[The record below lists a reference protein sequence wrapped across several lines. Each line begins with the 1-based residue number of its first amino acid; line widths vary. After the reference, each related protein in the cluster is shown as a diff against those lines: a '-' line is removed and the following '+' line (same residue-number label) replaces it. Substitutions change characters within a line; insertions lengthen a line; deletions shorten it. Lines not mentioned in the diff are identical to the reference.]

1 MNVNEDGTPSVLTVD
16 TPNLSITSI
25 ENDTELQAKLKRIS
39 DLLPESIKFIEGAK
53 SVLLVSS
60 SMAVYLEKQW
70 KPAQLW
76 LLSNGCL
83 IASRK
88 AKVSL
93 TQGVRHK
100 LTFERFYPVEGL
112 MISAVKDTEDL
123 QNCFK
128 LKTTEIGSV
137 FLHTEEEKDKSNWM
151 QLIQGIIQDYQ
162 EQKQKDKDAQSN
174 KHKFKV
180 LSSFFKL

>member
-1 MNVNEDGTPSVLTVD
+1 MTDDTSGSFIETPALSVTETDNLVD
-16 TPNLSITSI
+16 P
-25 ENDTELQAKLKRIS
+25 ELQAKLKRIT
-39 DLLPESIKFIEGAK
+39 DLLPDALKFVIDARTVPLESA
-53 SVLLVSS
+53 
-60 SMAVYLEKQW
+60 SMAVYVEKQW
-70 KPAQLW
+70 KPAQCW

-112 MISAVKDTEDL
+112 LLSDVKNTADL

-128 LKTTEIGSV
+128 LKNPELGSV
-137 FLHTEEEKDKSNWM
+137 FLHTEDEEAKETWM
-151 QLIQGIIQDYQ
+151 RQIQKIIQENQ
-162 EQKQKDKDAQSN
+162 EQKQS
-174 KHKFKV
+174 KHKMIQMIIY
-180 LSSFFKL
+180 

>member
-1 MNVNEDGTPSVLTVD
+1 MTDETSSIIE
-16 TPNLSITSI
+16 TPNLSVT
-25 ENDTELQAKLKRIS
+25 EKDELDPELQANLKRIT
-39 DLLPESIKFIEGAK
+39 DLLPDTMKFVLDAK
-53 SVLLVSS
+53 AVLLESAA
-60 SMAVYLEKQW
+60 MAVYIDKQW
-70 KPAQLW
+70 KPSQCW

-112 MISAVKDTEDL
+112 LLADVKNTDDL

-128 LKTTEIGSV
+128 LKNTELGSV
-137 FLHTEEEKDKSNWM
+137 FLHTEDEEAKETWM
-151 QLIQGIIQDYQ
+151 TQVQAAIQENQ
-162 EQKQKDKDAQSN
+162 EQKQSKSQ
-174 KHKFKV
+174 
-180 LSSFFKL
+180 